1 LVQSIT
7 PKHFIINLLR
17 EAKTMP
23 QTPLHCGM
31 TLRLYREDK
40 VFGPGVA
47 ELLETV
53 RETRSLRSAAMRM
66 DMAYSKAWK
75 VINAA
80 EKGLG
85 YTLLDTATGGRQ
97 GGGAT
102 LTPDAEKLLAR
113 FRAFEKESREAV
125 EAAFARYF
133 SEN

>member
-1 LVQSIT
+1 
-7 PKHFIINLLR
+7 
-17 EAKTMP
+17 MP

-53 RETRSLRSAAMRM
+53 RDTRSLRSAAMRM

-75 VINAA
+75 VIKVA

-102 LTPDAEKLLAR
+102 LTIDAEKLLTR

-125 EAAFARYF
+125 EAAFARNF
-133 SEN
+133 QDS

>member
-1 LVQSIT
+1 
-7 PKHFIINLLR
+7 
-17 EAKTMP
+17 MP
-23 QTPLHCGM
+23 QTPLHYGM

-53 RETRSLRSAAMRM
+53 RDTRSLRSAAMRM

-75 VINAA
+75 VIKVA
-80 EKGLG
+80 EIGLG

-102 LTPDAEKLLAR
+102 LTIDAEKLLAR

-125 EAAFARYF
+125 EAAFARNF
-133 SEN
+133 PAS

>member
-1 LVQSIT
+1 
-7 PKHFIINLLR
+7 
-17 EAKTMP
+17 
-23 QTPLHCGM
+23 M
-31 TLRLYREDK
+31 TLRLYRDDK

-53 RETRSLRSAAMRM
+53 RDTRSLRSAAMRM

-75 VINAA
+75 VVKEA

-102 LTPDAEKLLAR
+102 LTPEAETLLAN
-113 FRAFEKESREAV
+113 FRAFERESRQAV
-125 EAAFARYF
+125 ETAYRKYF
-133 SEN
+133 GRG

>member
-1 LVQSIT
+1 
-7 PKHFIINLLR
+7 
-17 EAKTMP
+17 MP

-53 RETRSLRSAAMRM
+53 RDTRSLRSAAMRM

-75 VINAA
+75 VIQTA

-85 YTLLDTATGGRQ
+85 YKLLETATGGRQ

-102 LTPDAEKLLAR
+102 LTPEAEALLTR

-125 EAAFARYF
+125 EAAFTRYF
-133 SEN
+133 GG

>member
-1 LVQSIT
+1 
-7 PKHFIINLLR
+7 
-17 EAKTMP
+17 MP

-31 TLRLYREDK
+31 TLRLYRDEK

-53 RETRSLRSAAMRM
+53 RDTRSLRSAAMRM

-75 VINAA
+75 VVKAA

-102 LTPDAEKLLAR
+102 LTPEAEKLLVNY
-113 FRAFEKESREAV
+113 RAFEKESRQAV
-125 EAAFARYF
+125 EAAYARYF
-133 SEN
+133 GRK